1 MTEQDNKE
9 YGRQMVALLRRLTE
23 IDGDV
28 SVLEK
33 RWVRTLMQ
41 ELPGNEDEGA
51 AESADFDPQRL
62 KALVLEEGEADELI
76 ELLLLISLADGE
88 TSPGEWQLISDIA
101 QLVGISQER
110 LETLR
115 ATTVLT
121 VEPG

>member
-62 KALVLEEGEADELI
+62 KALVLEEGEAEELI

-88 TSPGEWQLISDIA
+88 TSPGEWQLICDIA

>member
-1 MTEQDNKE
+1 MTDPDNQE

-23 IDGDV
+23 VDGDV

-41 ELPGNEDEGA
+41 ELPGAEDDGA
-51 AESADFDPQRL
+51 AESSDFDPQRL
-62 KALVLEEGEADELI
+62 KALVEEEDDAEELI
-76 ELLLLISLADGE
+76 ELLLLISLADGQ
-88 TSPGEWQLISDIA
+88 TSPREWKLISDIA
-101 QLVGISQER
+101 GLVGIDGDR
-110 LETLR
+110 LEKMR

>member
-1 MTEQDNKE
+1 MTEQDSKE

-41 ELPGNEDEGA
+41 ELPGHEDDVA
-51 AESADFDPQRL
+51 AESTDFDPQRL
-62 KALVLEEGEADELI
+62 KTLVLEEGEAEELI
-76 ELLLLISLADGE
+76 ELLLLLSLADGQ
-88 TSPGEWQLISDIA
+88 TSPGEWQLIRDIA
-101 QLVGISQER
+101 GLVGVDQER
-110 LETLR
+110 LENLR

-121 VEPG
+121 VEPS